1 MVRYRIGALV
11 AAAAIVLAACSPAAS
26 PSAPAATQAPA
37 SAPASAAPSPSSA
50 IKEGGKL
57 VVGLPGDMVLADPTL
72 VSDSNSSYIHLQ
84 VVEGLPDKSADGL
97 TYTFKLRTGVKFHD
111 GTDFNADAVVYNF
124 MRQKNAPKE
133 LRDSYNYY
141 FGAVFN
147 WGNDSNLKSV
157 TAADATTVKFT
168 LGHPQSNFL
177 IAQAPLPQFGIQS
190 PTALRAGD
198 ADNKDP
204 S

>member
-57 VVGLPGDMVLADPTL
+57 VVGLPGDMVLADPSL
-72 VSDSNSSYIHLQ
+72 VSDSNSSYIHLN
-84 VVEGLPDKSADGL
+84 VIEGLLGIKPGTLGEIEPVLAESMPEKSADGL

-124 MRQKNAPKE
+124 NRWLNFPKD
-133 LRDSYNYY
+133 LQQYSYYA
-141 FGAVFN
+141 GAV
-147 WGNDSNLKSV
+147 
-157 TAADATTVKFT
+157 
-168 LGHPQSNFL
+168 LG
-177 IAQAPLPQFGIQS
+177 GY
-190 PTALRAGD
+190 G
-198 ADNKDP
+198 KD
-204 S
+204 